1 MKRRW
6 RKAQADRTKV
16 WLKRAL
22 ILKRDGKVI
31 SIAKMTVSADGKT
44 MKWIF
49 EDKLQGTTMKGSAQK
64 Q

>member
-22 ILKRDGKVI
+22 ILKRDGKLI
-31 SIAKMTVSADGKT
+31 SIARLTVSADGKT
-44 MKWIF
+44 AKWIVD
-49 EDKLQGTTMKGSAQK
+49 DKLQGTPTKGAAQK